1 MADRIRL
8 NPNDGTPMSL
18 NEMCNA
24 SLKRISKRTNAGES
38 PRRRRMHGARIFSRL
53 LARAVTALLP
63 LFVLTACGKS
73 APTYSGVSLM
83 YQNYLPYNLSR
94 FTITD
99 AYGNKA
105 SGGADSAPGG
115 GGGTLSCCYKLK
127 GTEFTVKWNYYDIAQ
142 SLRGDHR
149 MLHAEAKVSM
159 PPSLV
164 PEDIGTRIFE
174 VHFFPDRHVEFQ
186 FPGGLLDD
194 SRVPIVEVSRWMS
207 NHYQEEL
214 DRKFDDNWAESHR
227 RISRVVAAAW
237 LKYRLTDQA
246 DLNQYVYLSLLVNDQ
261 FDAHPEVQRILQER
275 KGTPG
280 QFAKAMQALPRN
292 VMGELTGNRFTPAS
306 VPAIPDGL
314 LPPPRTE
321 EKQHG

>member
-1 MADRIRL
+1 
-8 NPNDGTPMSL
+8 
-18 NEMCNA
+18 
-24 SLKRISKRTNAGES
+24 
-38 PRRRRMHGARIFSRL
+38 L

-63 LFVLTACGKS
+63 LFVFTACGKS
-73 APTYSGVSLM
+73 VPTYSGVSLM

-115 GGGTLSCCYKLK
+115 GGGRLSCCYKLK
-127 GTEFTVKWNYYDIAQ
+127 GTEFTVKWDYYDVDQ
-142 SLRGDHR
+142 WNDKGDEQTF
-149 MLHAEAKVSM
+149 HAEAKVSM
-159 PPSLV
+159 PPSPI
-164 PEDIGTRIFE
+164 PENIGTRIFE
-174 VHFFPDRHVEFQ
+174 VHFYPDHHVEFQ
-186 FPGGLLDD
+186 FPGELLDD
-194 SRVPIVEVSRWMS
+194 SRVPIVAVSRWMS
-207 NHYQEEL
+207 KHYEEQL
-214 DRKFDDNWAESHR
+214 DRKFDDNWAQSHR

-237 LKYRLTDQA
+237 LKYRLTDEN
-246 DLNQYVYLSLLVNDQ
+246 DLDQYTYLSLLVNDQ

-280 QFAKAMQALPRN
+280 EFAKAMQALPRK
-292 VMGELTGNRFTPAS
+292 VMAELTGNRFKPVS
-306 VPAIPDGL
+306 VPTIPDGL